1 MRSLAPEPA
10 RPPADRCRRVTAN
23 RGPFSPEV
31 CLLPTGRA
39 TATYVERGSRFLAVI
54 ELCRFPEH
62 ALAVRDVERRRHH
75 DATHHVW
82 AVRLADG
89 SFRTDD
95 DSEPTGTG
103 GRPILAEIDGAGLVD
118 SVCVVTR
125 YFGGTKLGTSGLARA
140 YGLAAARAIECVSTR
155 RVRRAETR
163 HVTYGFE
170 DTGSVARVLASQGA
184 VRDGDEFSETVRTAI
199 RIAAGTAD
207 RLEQALRDA
216 TQGRASLEPSE
227 APPASWIAAET

>member
-1 MRSLAPEPA
+1 MSAG
-10 RPPADRCRRVTAN
+10 
-23 RGPFSPEV
+23 RGPVSQEI

-39 TATYVERGSRFLAVI
+39 TATCVERGSRFLAVV
-54 ELCRFPEH
+54 EVCRSLEDG
-62 ALAVRDVERRRHH
+62 LAVRDAEGRRNH

-89 SFRTDD
+89 SFRYDD
-95 DSEPTGTG
+95 DGEPTGTG
-103 GRPILAEIDGAGLVD
+103 GRPILTEIDAAGLVD

-125 YFGGTKLGTSGLARA
+125 YFGGTKLGAGGLARA
-140 YGLAAARAIECVSTR
+140 YGLAAARALERAPTR

-163 HVTYGFE
+163 YITYGFE
-170 DTGSVARVLASQGA
+170 DTGSVARVLALHGA
-184 VRDGDEFSETVRTAI
+184 VRDGDEFSEKVRTAI

-207 RLEQALRDA
+207 HLNRALQNA
-216 TQGRASLEPSE
+216 TRGRASLEPSA